1 GQSSMLLLIPVALT
15 LLAARALTLAALASK
30 ERPAIG
36 PLCQAALGQMPA
48 FLLIAGVTLLA
59 QVLVLGAASF
69 LGTRPSAALGGA
81 RSEVRGD
88 LAFVACLILGLFFS
102 ALLGAVS
109 ELARARVSQHGTRAR
124 RALLLSLSSLR
135 GRLRQV
141 LRGWGTPALASLALV
156 LLSAWL
162 TQLLDVGRPGS
173 LRVWGVLLLHQLVAF
188 ALVWLHSF
196 WLSSALRL
204 SLDEA

>member
-1 GQSSMLLLIPVALT
+1 
-15 LLAARALTLAALASK
+15 
-30 ERPAIG
+30 
-36 PLCQAALGQMPA
+36 
-48 FLLIAGVTLLA
+48 
-59 QVLVLGAASF
+59 
-69 LGTRPSAALGGA
+69 
-81 RSEVRGD
+81 
-88 LAFVACLILGLFFS
+88 
-102 ALLGAVS
+102 
-109 ELARARVSQHGTRAR
+109 
-124 RALLLSLSSLR
+124 LR